1 MIFRCVLEL
10 HAIAAKR
17 AGGGGEFAVAMTADE
32 RLRFLKGIREDSKE
46 YYRMLGTV
54 NAETSDCSKPSDRE
68 SIHDDIRRSVGFATL
83 SRMVFGVLEEWM
95 EGQLRAQVASC
106 EETGEDEEA
115 MRWTATLASVLSD
128 QGRHSDALA
137 MKERVLEFRR
147 RVLPENHPD
156 IGEGRVGSG
165 VACGL
170 LIVRGRGLLIATC
183 RHGHEQSCLLIF
195 RSREAR
201 GCACDEGKGA
211 GVQASCAV

>member
-1 MIFRCVLEL
+1 
-10 HAIAAKR
+10 
-17 AGGGGEFAVAMTADE
+17 MTADE
-32 RLRFLKGIREDSKE
+32 RLRFLKGIRDDSKE

-115 MRWTATLASVLSD
+115 IRWTATLASVLSD
-128 QGRHSDALA
+128 QGRPSDALA
-137 MKERVLEFRR
+137 MQERVLEFRR

-170 LIVRGRGLLIATC
+170 LIVR
-183 RHGHEQSCLLIF
+183 
-195 RSREAR
+195 
-201 GCACDEGKGA
+201 
-211 GVQASCAV
+211 